1 MSTPIRYITDLVT
14 AVMPG
19 VVSDFAVQQPTAPE
33 LTHGVGLHAAREHAS
48 GPRVVW
54 VPGGKPDEF
63 EAPQKRTA
71 GGSSAQHSRLT
82 RQVALQAVCRADTE
96 TAVEDLVECVVRR
109 LALLAGTGAV
119 GITFAAGAWVDE
131 SGLATSGE
139 AYSIFVSYP
148 VDIRAQA
155 ATPPA
160 RPTVTPVL
168 DTSGSGTPGDGTLDS
183 TELP

>member
-1 MSTPIRYITDLVT
+1 MPTPIRYITDVAT
-14 AVMPG
+14 PVMAAVAT
-19 VVSDFAVQQPTAPE
+19 DFAALYPAAPAVE
-33 LTHGVGLHAAREHAS
+33 TSVSTRDAAAHGTP
-48 GPRVVW
+48 PRVIW
-54 VPGGKPDEF
+54 VPWRDDF
-63 EAPQKRTA
+63 AAAQKRSL
-71 GGSSAQHSRLT
+71 GGSSAQHSLITRVVGVRLMVWAGDIAAT
-82 RQVALQAVCRADTE
+82 
-96 TAVEDLVECVVRR
+96 EDLVECLVRHLVR
-109 LALLAGTGAV
+109 IVGTGST

-131 SGLATSGE
+131 TGVSTAGE
-139 AYSIFVSYP
+139 GYSLFVSYP